1 MIYLLTGAPGMGK
14 TASALT
20 LMQTLPQYPDKVVV
34 IGVREYKGKGE
45 YHETLPENFDFA
57 RYPGF
62 LFLIDEAQDYWPSRV
77 AGYKAPASL
86 EFLPKH
92 RHIGQDFI
100 LTCQFPTQLDVKL
113 RQIVGRH
120 IHLKAEALGVFSYE
134 SGTCE
139 DKLDFDPN
147 TKRPRG
153 GIPQTTKAI
162 YNSMEGDETNL
173 QKSRPRL
180 PFKLWLILGLVVV
193 LAAVALYML
202 FGKDSI
208 ISGVLGTRGEV
219 DQGDMV
225 ADATG
230 PSYSNP
236 MGTGGQARQ
245 KPEVPPIKLL
255 REIRHPAELH
265 PGNTDYPELAAQPR
279 LPVSCI
285 ASAKR
290 CTCFDQA
297 AQLIDKM
304 GQDRC
309 RTIIN
314 GQDSMVSAWARDDTP
329 RRELY
334 APPPVFQ
341 TPLTEDDLSRPA
353 PVQMQNEP
361 EAR

>member
-1 MIYLLTGAPGMGK
+1 MGK
-14 TASALT
+14 TAHALT

-62 LFLIDEAQDYWPSRV
+62 LFVIDEAQDYWPSRV

-92 RHIGQDFI
+92 RHIGQDFV

-139 DKLDFDPN
+139 DKLDFDPSS
-147 TKRPRG
+147 KRPRG
-153 GIPQTTKAI
+153 GIPEATKAI
-162 YNSMEGDETNL
+162 YNSMEGDETIL

-180 PFKLWLILGLVVV
+180 PFKLWLILGLVAV

-208 ISGVLGTRGEV
+208 ISGALGTRDAEPGV
-219 DQGDMV
+219 MV
-225 ADATG
+225 ADASG
-230 PSYSNP
+230 PSYANP
-236 MGTGGQARQ
+236 MGSGGQAGS
-245 KPEVPPIKLL
+245 KPQTPPLKHL
-255 REIRHPAELH
+255 RELRHPAELQ

-290 CTCFDQA
+290 CICFDQA
-297 AQLIDKM
+297 VQLIEKM
-304 GQDRC
+304 SQDRC
-309 RTIIN
+309 RAIIS
-314 GQDSMVSAWARDDTP
+314 GRDSMVAAWARDDTP

-334 APPPVFQ
+334 APAPAAVPQLPV
-341 TPLTEDDLSRPA
+341 TEDGFLKP
-353 PVQMQNEP
+353 EP
-361 EAR
+361 I